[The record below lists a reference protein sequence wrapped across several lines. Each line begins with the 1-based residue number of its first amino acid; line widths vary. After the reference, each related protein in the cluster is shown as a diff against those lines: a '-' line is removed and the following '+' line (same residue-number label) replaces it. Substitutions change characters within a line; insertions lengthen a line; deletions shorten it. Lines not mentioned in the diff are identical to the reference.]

1 MTIETIEMKNEG
13 RLRQPGVRAWLR
25 LMRIYQ
31 RIERV
36 AGDHVRQYGLS
47 LAQFYV
53 LTHVGAAPGL
63 VQQALADGLLVTKG
77 NIVQLLDRMELSGLI
92 ERRREGRANR
102 LYLTP
107 TGQALYDTV
116 VPMHEEVIAQQFD
129 TLDAHERLQ
138 LLRLLRKLDRRL
150 PG

>member
-1 MTIETIEMKNEG
+1 MTIETGQQG

-36 AGDHVRQYGLS
+36 ASDHVRGHGLS

-53 LTHVGAAPGL
+53 LTHVGAAPGM
-63 VQQALADGLLVTKG
+63 VQQELADGLLVTKG
-77 NIVQLLDRMELSGLI
+77 NVVQLLDRMEASGLL

-107 TGQALYDTV
+107 TGQRLFDEVA
-116 VPMHEEVIAQQFD
+116 PQHEAVIAQQFD
-129 TLDAHERLQ
+129 ALTADERFA
-138 LLRLLRKLDRRL
+138 LLGLLRKLDRRL
-150 PG
+150 VD